1 MRNGTFGADTPE
13 DGTPELLSA
22 RGDRLR
28 RMEVRGPSTGL
39 GELISQVSE
48 LDALAKEAQ
57 VDDAAVGERTA
68 RELATRYEVW
78 YAECLSLLPG
88 DLKQKFRGHYE
99 GSLMFPRIK
108 NFLNEPRRARVKFF
122 GKWEKPPSQ
131 HNGRM
136 SYWQHPYESA
146 FQQPVNEQKQIL
158 LEAQARLARRPAD
171 TPRADVRPG
180 MPDNS
185 VFVIHG
191 RDKKARREFY
201 TFLRAIGLDPIE
213 WTEVLGETGKGLPHI
228 GEVLR
233 NVMSKGRAIIV
244 LSTPDEITRL
254 KPEHADDEDDRDL
267 QPTGQARPNV
277 IFEAGMAFALEPDRT
292 LLVEFGRVRRF
303 TDIDGYHA
311 VRLDNSAEKRQLL
324 AQRLEDIG
332 CPVKRVGTDWLQ
344 SGDLTPPAT
353 RTPEPAKRH
362 TGTNPSA
369 QSNGNGSGL
378 SLDNYTVAADGM
390 VHGEAH
396 NPGPG
401 VKSAILKAT
410 FYDAERRIV
419 GTATGAVNQIAPGDT
434 KTFTLTASR
443 HIAGYDS
450 FRVQVDAE
458 F

>member
-1 MRNGTFGADTPE
+1 MSLTDTLEDETPE
-13 DGTPELLSA
+13 ILSA
-22 RGDRLR
+22 RGDKLPP
-28 RMEVRGPSTGL
+28 MEARGPSTGL
-39 GELISQVSE
+39 EELISQVSE
-48 LDALAKEAQ
+48 FDALAKETQ
-57 VDDAAVGERTA
+57 VDDAEVGERTA
-68 RELATRYEVW
+68 RELAARYEVW
-78 YAECLSLLPG
+78 FADCLSLLPG
-88 DLKQKFRGHYE
+88 DLRQKFRSHYE
-99 GSLMFPRIK
+99 GSLVFPRIK

-131 HNGRM
+131 NNGRL
-136 SYWQHPYESA
+136 SYWQHPYESG
-146 FQQPVNEQKQIL
+146 FQQPVSEQKQIL
-158 LEAQARLARRPAD
+158 LEAQARLARRPAK
-171 TPRADVRPG
+171 TPRVEVRPK
-180 MPDNS
+180 MLDNS

-191 RDKKARREFY
+191 RDKKARHEFY
-201 TFLRAIGLDPIE
+201 TFLRAIGLAPIE

-244 LSTPDEITRL
+244 LSTPDEITQL
-254 KPEHADDEDDRDL
+254 KPEHADDEDDREL
-267 QPTGQARPNV
+267 RPTGQARPNV

-292 LLVEFGRVRRF
+292 LLVEFGKVRRF

-324 AQRLEDIG
+324 AQRLEGIG

-344 SGDLTPPAT
+344 SGDLTPPVT
-353 RTPEPAKRH
+353 RTPELANGH
-362 TGTNPSA
+362 TGINPST
-369 QSNGNGSGL
+369 QGNGNGNGSGL
-378 SLDNYTVAADGM
+378 SLDNYTVAADRT

-419 GTATGAVNQIAPGDT
+419 GTATGAVNQISPGDT
-434 KTFTLTASR
+434 KTFTLTTTT
-443 HIAGYDS
+443 HIAAYDS